1 MLERD
6 AKRLASPSAVP
17 PRSWSPRLPG
27 PAPPAPGEPSLLRAS
42 PALSPLSLLL
52 QQVRAV
58 GKTGGCGAASPPAFL
73 GPPPFLW
80 GCRDFGC
87 FYSAPELIPRRS
99 SPRASPTPPS
109 GPPALPALPPRL
121 CVWE

>member
-6 AKRLASPSAVP
+6 AERLASPSAVP
-17 PRSWSPRLPG
+17 PHSWSPLLPG

-58 GKTGGCGAASPPAFL
+58 GKTSGCGAASPPAFL

-80 GCRDFGC
+80 GV
-87 FYSAPELIPRRS
+87 S
-99 SPRASPTPPS
+99 
-109 GPPALPALPPRL
+109 
-121 CVWE
+121 